1 MKIFQNVIKDIQ
13 FKTGA
18 AENEDLRVKNLK
30 GKCENLIHINTAKL
44 EETQRELNYLTST
57 LTLLEKIHTTLESL
71 ERKEDN
77 NE

>member
-13 FKTGA
+13 FKDGA
-18 AENEDLRVKNLK
+18 SENDDLRVKNLK

-44 EETQRELNYLTST
+44 EETQRELNYLNST

-71 ERKEDN
+71 ERKENN

>member
-13 FKTGA
+13 FKIEPS
-18 AENEDLRVKNLK
+18 ENDDLRVKNLK
-30 GKCENLIHINTAKL
+30 CKCENLIHINTAKL